1 MGYRINLLF
10 FVLFV
15 WGLQEC
21 RSQSVLRKKV
31 TIQANQVQLQLVIE
45 ELQRQAGVLF
55 FYSQNAI
62 GAQRRVSFQYTKVP
76 LKALLDEI
84 FPPLG
89 IDYKLIDDKIVL
101 FSISEKGRQDRL
113 IAQNDSTDA
122 ESSGEKPNTRK
133 KSYLLKGRVLA
144 NTGQPLS
151 GASILIS
158 GTQSGTVSND
168 TGYFFLET
176 DKVSGQLQIT
186 YTAYKPLRLDFSAE
200 TALPAIQLS
209 PIISEMGE
217 VVVIG
222 YGTQSRNTLTNAT
235 VTIKANTIDD
245 APVATIDAALQGR
258 ATGVLVSQQGGTP
271 GAPIRIQVRGT
282 SSISSGTEPLY
293 IIDGV
298 YVFQE
303 ITGVQ
308 DGNTSNA
315 VNPLSTLNP
324 DDVASIEI
332 LKDAAATAIYG
343 ARGANGVI
351 LITTKQGR
359 KDQGTLK
366 VTLNRGAT
374 SPTKLI
380 DYVSGEQ
387 WLKLVD
393 EARMNTVGFGISPGQ
408 EQFNPLVLVSNSLP
422 TPSGT
427 SGSQFEPLNTFT
439 RALAEQTNTNWRDRM
454 VQPGSFTDIRLSAGS
469 ATDKSN
475 FYLSGSYWDE
485 SGILTNQRM
494 QRVTFRSNLQFSPN
508 NNWQFGAKIAPSLLV
523 NDFAQTAIGSNGGTL
538 GRINTGATGG
548 WGQVNNGAIPIM
560 PVHNTDGTYFDPMRG
575 RNTVAGSDP
584 NNFSSKQQQ
593 QRVISNLFAEFR
605 PFSGLSIRAE
615 GGADFMNARGLNWV
629 SDQIRY
635 NRYGSETGA
644 FIQNYS
650 ATFYGTYKTILGKY
664 HNLTGT
670 LGAEAQKSTYRR
682 QVYAFEGL
690 TGNQQEIGEISNG
703 NQTLTAVSGIFPDQA
718 FNSLFARVNYDFKKR
733 YLATVSIRRDGSS
746 VFSPS
751 NRVGYFPSFSAGWLV
766 SEEDWYRNSHIGNI
780 LSFVKLRTSFGQTGN
795 ASIPSF
801 AYLSNYVGWPVYG
814 QAGAYSFSVLGNP
827 DIKWEKNNQVDAAL
841 ELGTLNNRIRT
852 SFGWFTRTSQDML
865 LSVPVAPTVG
875 IGAGNQSVII
885 NIGNLR
891 NAGFE
896 WEVSALL
903 FDNNKSRNRLRWNID
918 ANFSWLDDKVLKLA
932 DNFKTLPS
940 GDFPVANGISQGA
953 GITQIGGRLGAFYL
967 AEYAGLDSE
976 GFETIFEIDK
986 DILRQTGQ
994 TVRTGSIL
1002 RATSSNINNN
1012 RMVFGNKTGLPAWY
1026 GGVTQLIGWKGFEL
1040 KMHVTFQGGNYIY
1053 DGQEESVSYVRTG
1066 NNILLQSLAGNTW
1079 SPQNREAK
1087 YPKPTWN
1094 LRDNNLGP
1102 NGEPSPQN
1110 LGTRT
1115 TRFLYKGDY
1124 ARLKTLSITYN
1135 VPSSWLKIMKLR
1147 ELRVYFSGQ
1156 NLLTFTKY
1164 PGFDPEMVVTGPGT
1178 QGRNL
1183 SQGFLTS
1190 APVPQVKTLMA
1201 GITVGL

>member
-1 MGYRINLLF
+1 MGCRINLLLI
-10 FVLFV
+10 VLLV

-21 RSQSVLRKKV
+21 RSQSVLRQKV
-31 TIQANQVQLQLVIE
+31 SIKVNQVELHLVIE
-45 ELQRQAGVLF
+45 ELQKQAGVLF

-62 GAQRRVSFQYTKVP
+62 GAQRKVTCQYTKTP
-76 LKALLDEI
+76 LKTLLDEM

-89 IDYKLIDDKIVL
+89 IDYKLIDNKIVL
-101 FSISEKGRQDRL
+101 FSISEKGRQERQ
-113 IAQNDSTDA
+113 ITQNDSTA
-122 ESSGEKPNTRK
+122 AGNPGEKVTPRK
-133 KSYLLKGRVLA
+133 RDNLIKGRVLS

-151 GASILIS
+151 GASVVIS
-158 GTQSGTVSND
+158 RTQLGTVSND
-168 TGYFFLET
+168 SGYFFLET
-176 DKVSGQLQIT
+176 DLVSGELQVS
-186 YTAYKPLRLDFSAE
+186 YTAYRPIRMNFSVE
-200 TALPAIQLS
+200 TALPEIRLV
-209 PIISEMGE
+209 PLISEMGE

-222 YGTQSRNTLTNAT
+222 YGTQTRNTLTNAT
-235 VTIKANTIDD
+235 STVKGSTLAD

-258 ATGVLVSQQGGTP
+258 ATGVMVSQQGGSP
-271 GAPIRIQVRGT
+271 GAPVRIQVRGT

-308 DGNTSNA
+308 DGITSNA

-324 DDVASIEI
+324 DDVASIEV

-351 LITTKQGR
+351 FITTKQGR

-366 VTLNRGAT
+366 VTLNRGT
-374 SPTKLI
+374 TRPIKLI

-408 EQFNPLVLVSNSLP
+408 EKFNPLVLVSNALP
-422 TPSGT
+422 TPTGVSGP
-427 SGSQFEPLNTFT
+427 QFEPLNTFT
-439 RALAEQTNTNWRDRM
+439 RTLAEQTNTNWRDRM
-454 VQPGSFTDIRLSAGS
+454 VQQGSFTDIKMSAGS

-485 SGILTNQRM
+485 SGILSNQRM
-494 QRVTFRSNLQFSPN
+494 QRVTIRSNLQFSPN
-508 NNWQFGAKIAPSLLV
+508 VKWQFGAKIAPSLLI
-523 NDFAQTAIGSNGGTL
+523 NSFAQTGVGGNGASL
-538 GRINTGATGG
+538 GRINAGATGG
-548 WGQVNNGAIPIM
+548 WGQVNNGALPIM
-560 PVHNTDGTYFDPMRG
+560 PVFNTDGTYFDPMRG
-575 RNTVAGSDP
+575 RNTAAGSDP
-584 NNFSSKQQQ
+584 SNFSSKQQQ
-593 QRVISNLFAEFR
+593 QRVISNLFAEMR
-605 PFSGLSIRAE
+605 PFAGLTLRAE
-615 GGADFMNARGLNWV
+615 GGADFMNAQGLYWV

-635 NRYGSETGA
+635 NRYASETGA

-664 HNLTGT
+664 HNLIGT

-682 QVYAFEGL
+682 QVYTFEGL
-690 TGNQQEIGEISNG
+690 TGNQQEIGEVSNG
-703 NQTLTAVSGIFPDQA
+703 NQTLAAVSGIFPDQA
-718 FNSLFARVNYDFKKR
+718 FTSLFARVNYDFKKR
-733 YLATVSIRRDGSS
+733 YLATFSIRRDGSS

-751 NRVGYFPSFSAGWLV
+751 NRIGYFPSFSAGWLI
-766 SEEDWYRNSHIGNI
+766 SEEDWYRNSDFGRS
-780 LSFVKLRTSFGQTGN
+780 LSFAKFRTSFGQTGN

-801 AYLSNYVGWPVYG
+801 AFLSNYVGWPVYG
-814 QAGAYSFSVLGNP
+814 QAGGYSFSVLGNP
-827 DIKWEKNNQVDAAL
+827 EIRWEKNNQVDAAL
-841 ELGTLNNRIRT
+841 ELGAFNNRIRT

-875 IGAGNQSVII
+875 IGAGNQTVII

-891 NAGFE
+891 NSGFE
-896 WEVSALL
+896 WEVSTLIC
-903 FDNNKSRNRLRWNID
+903 DNGKSRSRLRWNVD
-918 ANFSWLDDKVLKLA
+918 ANFSWLEDKVLKLA
-932 DNFKTLPS
+932 DNFSKLPS
-940 GDFPVANGISQGA
+940 GEFPVANGIFQGT
-953 GITQIGGRLGAFYL
+953 GITQIGGRLGAYYL

-976 GFETIFEIDK
+976 GFETIYEIDR
-986 DILRQTGQ
+986 DVLRQTGQ
-994 TVRTGSIL
+994 TVRTGRVL
-1002 RATSSNINNN
+1002 RATASNVNNN
-1012 RMVFGNKTGLPAWY
+1012 RMVLGNKTGLPVWY
-1026 GGVTQLIGWKGFEL
+1026 GGVTQLLSWQGFEL
-1040 KMHVTFQGGNYIY
+1040 KMHITFQGGNYIY
-1053 DGQEESVSYVRTG
+1053 DGHEENVSYVRTG
-1066 NNILLQSLAGNTW
+1066 NNVLLQSLVGNTW
-1079 SPQNREAK
+1079 SQQNRDAK

-1102 NGEPSPQN
+1102 NGEPLPQN

-1124 ARLKTLSITYN
+1124 ARLKTLSIAYN
-1135 VPSSWLKIMKLR
+1135 VPAAWVKRMKLR
-1147 ELRVYFSGQ
+1147 ELRVNFSGQ

-1164 PGFDPEMVVTGPGT
+1164 PGFDPEMVITGPGT

-1183 SQGFLTS
+1183 SQGFLNS

-1201 GITVGL
+1201 GITVGF